1 MGEQKELFHLKEGKY
16 WDDIE
21 DLLVQRARRFGGF
34 DMGEPHYHPY
44 QELYYVISGRCRMF
58 VQHDI
63 YYVSAGEI
71 VSLPPYCLHRS
82 SYMQGQTVERFTACF
97 RRGYIREFTKSCGAG
112 SVSALLAQQKL
123 TLTEKERGM
132 AEALFV
138 AMIRSSLQ
146 KDCYMKIEQQSL
158 LFQLLVLLGRCQ
170 SSLRGMQPLGTGGG
184 ALQGMQRLGAGGGA
198 PQQLGASDG
207 AIQEAARY
215 IYQHHRDPIR
225 LEDAADAGH
234 LSPTYF
240 SKRFRQVTG
249 MGFKEYLTH
258 VRLMDGME
266 LLRTTGM
273 SVTEV
278 ALTCGFSDGNYFGD
292 VFKRVQ
298 GVSPS
303 QFRKNVS
310 LPG

>member
-1 MGEQKELFHLKEGKY
+1 MTVGEQKELFHLKEGKY
-16 WDDIE
+16 WDDIG
-21 DLLVQRARRFGGF
+21 DLLVQRARRSGGF

-58 VQHDI
+58 ARHDI
-63 YYVSAGEI
+63 YYVSAGEL

-82 SYMQGQTVERFTACF
+82 SYERGQTVERIAACF
-97 RRGYIREFTKSCGAG
+97 RMDYIRGFTESCGE
-112 SVSALLAQQKL
+112 SVSSALFAQQKL
-123 TLTEKERGM
+123 ILPQKERAA
-132 AEALFV
+132 AEALFA

-146 KDCYMKIEQQSL
+146 EDCFAKIEQQSL
-158 LFQLLVLLGRCQ
+158 LFQLLALLGRCQ
-170 SSLRGMQPLGTGGG
+170 R
-184 ALQGMQRLGAGGGA
+184 AAQGM
-198 PQQLGASDG
+198 QQLGASDG
-207 AIQEAARY
+207 AVQEAARF
-215 IYQHHRDPIR
+215 IYQHHREPIR
-225 LEDAADAGH
+225 LEHAAEAGH

-258 VRLMDGME
+258 VRLMDGAE
-266 LLRTTGM
+266 LLRTTGL
-273 SVTEV
+273 SVTET

-303 QFRKNVS
+303 QFRKGVS
-310 LPG
+310 LPGSKNTKNL